1 MRRKKTARKANL
13 RSPAIAA
20 TQASSWT
27 QRTSLLWTVAIC
39 LLHGVALALLFSPPV
54 GIFDSQ
60 PIIDQDWGLHFHH
73 LNSIAAFW
81 RQDHALWGYNPF
93 FMAGYPSN
101 TIQDLSIKLFEF
113 VALVL
118 STIALSPIQWFKIAA
133 FLTMASI
140 PWLMY
145 CSTRNFFAT
154 DDTRYRLAV
163 FAALLGTTYWWNS
176 LPREMFFYG
185 MIGFPV
191 ASYLSVFGVSLFYR
205 IAILSPQF
213 GALLF
218 SWLVFA
224 VAILPLHVQSILTF
238 APPMLVLLVVR
249 PRSLTRRLVA
259 WTAAAIALSLVINL
273 VWLIPAI
280 AHRSDDASAAIV
292 TQLPLFADTDFFTFI
307 LDYVGPRGYWTFR
320 PSFIEKGFRLA
331 LLILG
336 VFGTWKLIQSEQRAL
351 GLMLA
356 VALITLFLI
365 SYFGALIP
373 FVKPW
378 QPLRFKVPFDLF
390 LAVGAAY
397 AVNRWLIH
405 RAAAAPLVPIV
416 LICGSLAFLINLVQT
431 ESTGRLQIRS
441 QLIPQLREIVDWIG
455 RATPA
460 DARVLF
466 EESGDETGFVYDRV
480 YLSSLVPYLTGRQL
494 IGGPINLYNDRHHFA
509 EFHSGKIFKKEI
521 QALTDKELGNYLQL
535 YNIGAVVAF
544 HPASI
549 QRLQAIP
556 GLVTLEQRIGPVH
569 LMRVHQPL
577 TWFVQGEG
585 KLKAELNRLELSEL
599 KGSEIILKFHWV
611 DGLTTHPL
619 TKLERVNLADDPIP
633 FIKLVNP
640 PAALTLS
647 VESSLG
653 SLFARRP

>member
-1 MRRKKTARKANL
+1 MPTVGFGRTWII
-13 RSPAIAA
+13 AIALLHIVGL
-20 TQASSWT
+20 
-27 QRTSLLWTVAIC
+27 SLLYTPVA
-39 LLHGVALALLFSPPV
+39 
-54 GIFDSQ
+54 GIVNRH
-60 PIIDQDWGLHFHH
+60 PLIDQDWGLHFHH
-73 LNSIAAFW
+73 LKSLEAFW
-81 RQDHALWGYNPF
+81 RRDGMAWGYNPY

-101 TIQDLSIKLFEF
+101 TIQDVSIKFFEW
-113 VALVL
+113 VAIGLSAIVL
-118 STIALSPIQWFKIAA
+118 SPAQWFKITA
-133 FLTMASI
+133 FLATASI

-145 CSTRNFFAT
+145 FSTRNFFAA
-154 DDTRYRLAV
+154 DDNRYRLAV

-205 IAILSPQF
+205 IAILSPHF
-213 GALLF
+213 GALFF

-224 VAILPLHVQSILTF
+224 VAILPLHMQSILTF
-238 APPMLVLLVVR
+238 APPMLVLLVLR

-336 VFGTWKLIQSEQRAL
+336 VFGTWKLIQSEKRAL

-397 AVNRWLIH
+397 AVNRWLMH

-431 ESTGRLQIRS
+431 ESTGRLKIRS
-441 QLIPQLREIVDWIG
+441 RLIPKLQEIVDWIG
-455 RATPA
+455 KETPA

-521 QALTDKELGNYLQL
+521 QTLTDKELGNYLQL

-647 VESSLG
+647 VESALG

>member
-1 MRRKKTARKANL
+1 
-13 RSPAIAA
+13 
-20 TQASSWT
+20 
-27 QRTSLLWTVAIC
+27 
-39 LLHGVALALLFSPPV
+39 
-54 GIFDSQ
+54 
-60 PIIDQDWGLHFHH
+60 
-73 LNSIAAFW
+73 
-81 RQDHALWGYNPF
+81 
-93 FMAGYPSN
+93 
-101 TIQDLSIKLFEF
+101 
-113 VALVL
+113 
-118 STIALSPIQWFKIAA
+118 
-133 FLTMASI
+133 MASI

-154 DDTRYRLAV
+154 DDNRYRLAV

-205 IAILSPQF
+205 IAILSPHF
-213 GALLF
+213 GALFF

-307 LDYVGPRGYWTFR
+307 LDYVGPQGYWTFR

-336 VFGTWKLIQSEQRAL
+336 VFGTWKLIQSEKRAL

-397 AVNRWLIH
+397 AVNRWLMH

-521 QALTDKELGNYLQL
+521 QTLTDKELGNYLQL